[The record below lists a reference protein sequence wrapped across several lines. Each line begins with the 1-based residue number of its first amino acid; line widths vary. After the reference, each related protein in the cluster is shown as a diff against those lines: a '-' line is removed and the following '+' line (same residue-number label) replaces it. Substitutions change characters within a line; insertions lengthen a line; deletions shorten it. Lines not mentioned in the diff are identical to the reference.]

1 MWDYV
6 SLCEFSLGVCL
17 CDLSI
22 SLDLKFLRFTLFV
35 WICKQKWTSW
45 GKSWP
50 ELGSLYTISKG
61 AYLISSI
68 REAVLTMMSEWSI
81 RLQTVDPSGSLMF

>member
-1 MWDYV
+1 M
-6 SLCEFSLGVCL
+6 
-17 CDLSI
+17 
-22 SLDLKFLRFTLFV
+22 FTLIV
-35 WICKQKWTSW
+35 RMCKQRWTSW

-68 REAVLTMMSEWSI
+68 REAVLNYDVRVEHKAPNCGSKWIPNVLVQSLWSI
-81 RLQTVDPSGSLMF
+81 RLQAVYSRLFWPSLDVA

>member
-1 MWDYV
+1 MFV
-6 SLCEFSLGVCL
+6 S
-17 CDLSI
+17 DLSV
-22 SLDLKFLRFTLFV
+22 SLDLSYLMFTLFV
-35 WICKQKWTSW
+35 WMCKQRWTSW

-68 REAVLTMMSEWSI
+68 REAELIMMSEWSI